1 MSWRQTHSFD
11 CVSDPRYP
19 EKNYRRQNLKCAG
32 KDMSP
37 GVSWAGKVGLWGRRY
52 IQGRQGRAEAC
63 RTFKCLEHGLFW
75 DVFLLAVL

>member
-1 MSWRQTHSFD
+1 
-11 CVSDPRYP
+11 
-19 EKNYRRQNLKCAG
+19 
-32 KDMSP
+32 MSP